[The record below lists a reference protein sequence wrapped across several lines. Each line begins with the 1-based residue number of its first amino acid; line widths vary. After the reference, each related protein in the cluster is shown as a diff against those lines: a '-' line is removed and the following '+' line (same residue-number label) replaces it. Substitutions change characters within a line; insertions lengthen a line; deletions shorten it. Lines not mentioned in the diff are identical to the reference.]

1 MIISLADSFQQFVVG
16 IQDLRG
22 VDEPYLYGSVLAVM
36 VVTVSRNLLRF
47 RCSKILL
54 QNHPHLVSLGWNET
68 EKEKIN

>member
-1 MIISLADSFQQFVVG
+1 
-16 IQDLRG
+16 
-22 VDEPYLYGSVLAVM
+22 
-36 VVTVSRNLLRF
+36 VVTVSQNLLRF